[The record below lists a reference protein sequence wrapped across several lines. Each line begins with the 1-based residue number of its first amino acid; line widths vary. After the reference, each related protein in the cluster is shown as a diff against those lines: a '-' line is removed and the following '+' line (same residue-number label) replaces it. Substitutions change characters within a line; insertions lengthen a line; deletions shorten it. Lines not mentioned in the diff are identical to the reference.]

1 MAGDP
6 VELDRSITD
15 ELTRFLR
22 DNPDAP
28 VVDDHAA
35 APKDSRPKA
44 RRGTDLLF
52 ACLIVVVAVELLHF
66 VTPWGKTDMI
76 SNLDDAI
83 ERGRW
88 AYAAMNAAVLLF
100 CVLLFI
106 PLPYVLLRSIRIGRD
121 AERKT

>member
-1 MAGDP
+1 
-6 VELDRSITD
+6 
-15 ELTRFLR
+15 
-22 DNPDAP
+22 
-28 VVDDHAA
+28 VVDDRGA

-44 RRGTDLLF
+44 QRRTDLFL

-83 ERGRW
+83 ERGRR
-88 AYAAMNAAVLLF
+88 ALAAGNAAVFLL

-106 PLPYVLLRSIRIGRD
+106 PLPYVPLRSSRRR
-121 AERKT
+121 AQ